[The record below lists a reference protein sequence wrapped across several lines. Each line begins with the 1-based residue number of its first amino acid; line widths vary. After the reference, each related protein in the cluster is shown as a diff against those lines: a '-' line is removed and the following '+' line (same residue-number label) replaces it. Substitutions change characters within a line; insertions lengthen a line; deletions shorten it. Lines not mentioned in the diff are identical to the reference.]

1 MIYDPALVFQGRE
14 AVIYDPALVFHC
26 ILAVFC
32 VVAVVA
38 FAYLAFALAMLY
50 AEMTDSP
57 KPLTPVRR
65 VRQDSNGLY
74 EIAIDIH
81 LGFGLYIM
89 AWDVVRS
96 IQDRRVP
103 MTFFSA
109 AYATQW
115 IKDNK
120 V

>member
-1 MIYDPALVFQGRE
+1 MIYDPSFIFY
-14 AVIYDPALVFHC
+14 VIM
-26 ILAVFC
+26 AVFC
-32 VVAVVA
+32 VAAVVA

-57 KPLTPVRR
+57 KPLTAVHR
-65 VRQDSNGLY
+65 VRHNTDCLY

-103 MTFFSA
+103 MTFFSPGPA
-109 AYATQW
+109 AKW